1 MNATHTCCPTVLLPA
16 LLPASTP
23 TQAPAQAPTQRPLWA
38 RVVLGLQAAVASWQA
53 AAYQRHCQ
61 RALQGLSE
69 ETLRDIGMA
78 ERLPSQPQTLGLL
91 DYERGRWS

>member
-1 MNATHTCCPTVLLPA
+1 M
-16 LLPASTP
+16 ST
-23 TQAPAQAPTQRPLWA
+23 AP
-38 RVVLGLQAAVASWQA
+38 LQAAVASWQA